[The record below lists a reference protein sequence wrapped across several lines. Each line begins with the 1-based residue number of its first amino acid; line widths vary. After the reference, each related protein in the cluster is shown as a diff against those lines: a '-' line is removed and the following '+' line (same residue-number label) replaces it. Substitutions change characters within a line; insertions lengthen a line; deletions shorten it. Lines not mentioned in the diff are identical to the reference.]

1 MLTIAYFPENA
12 IHYKRNMKKNPSLPC
27 LQLGALAGVHFF
39 VDMIGGTL
47 PGFLPAVLERFQ
59 ISIGTGAL
67 LIACIGIGSN
77 LLQMPAAKLAAR
89 CTSNIVLLIGMAL
102 AGAFVL
108 IGVLPATTPIWA
120 LCLLLLL
127 SGFGTALV
135 HPTGLRGVGALPRP
149 EPAVATPFFMIGG
162 FLGFSAAPWIGAV
175 LVQKCGFPGLLWLLL
190 PGIVV
195 ASLVVLSRVRL
206 DRPAEKTAKTAPQ
219 PELTSPWSFRR
230 LLVIAFFLNSGT
242 LTIGSLLPTV
252 LVDKG
257 FSASFGGLS
266 AMLFGFGSA
275 VGSLAMGFLSKKI
288 HPAKL
293 IVWSLALG
301 TPAVFLYLIGA
312 DLPGMAA
319 FALFA
324 GALASSSF
332 PQIVAL
338 TSAISRGA
346 KQGSRLAWIV
356 GGSWGA
362 AGVLFLGVGQLASR
376 FGLGMIYSGCLF
388 FALALGFALLFP
400 EKKSFFRKSVQ

>member
-1 MLTIAYFPENA
+1 
-12 IHYKRNMKKNPSLPC
+12 MKKNPSLPA

-47 PGFLPAVLERFQ
+47 PGFLPALLERFQ

-89 CTSNIVLLIGMAL
+89 CVSGAVLLAGMAL
-102 AGAFVL
+102 CGSFVL
-108 IGVLPATTPIWA
+108 IGVLPADTPIWA

-162 FLGFSAAPWIGAV
+162 FLGFSAAPWIGAT
-175 LVQKCGFPGLLWLLL
+175 LVQHFGFPGLLWLLL
-190 PGIVV
+190 PGIIV
-195 ASLVVLSRVRL
+195 ALLVIFTRIRL
-206 DRPAEKTAKTAPQ
+206 DQPQQKKTQTSSAAD
-219 PELTSPWSFRR
+219 LTSPWSFRK

-266 AMLFGFGSA
+266 AMFFGFGSA
-275 VGSLAMGFLSKKI
+275 FGSLGMGFLAKKI

-293 IVWSLALG
+293 IICSLALG
-301 TPAVFLYLIGA
+301 TPATLLYLLGSGYPA
-312 DLPGMAA
+312 MAA
-319 FALFA
+319 FALLA

-338 TSAISRGA
+338 TSAISKGSN
-346 KQGSRLAWIV
+346 QGSRLAWIV

-362 AGVLFLGVGQLASR
+362 AGLLFLGVGQLASCY
-376 FGLGMIYSGCLF
+376 GLGMIYSGCLF
-388 FALALGFALLFP
+388 YALALAVAFFFP
-400 EKKSFFRKSVQ
+400 EEKIFFRTKQ